1 MKSEIIDK
9 HMRSFD
15 LGGMNDPRIDVD
27 DDIMIRRLFE
37 LSLESGDY
45 FVQRGLDKDLKPK
58 SDWTAVMRALSD
70 IGYKPVMH
78 EPESCDLD
86 DHGFWYLLKPDAG
99 MVQLKRFNNRSRRHS
114 YWRWT
119 ATRIEDEI
127 LTRVLGDL
135 MDEVPDR
142 PRRKRSP
149 CIYAL
154 VATMGQLQIESLGR
168 VVGLP
173 FEPMNYRPDVAE
185 QFERVAAE
193 LEADEPSGRL
203 VLLDGATG
211 LGKTY
216 FIRSLVY
223 RCEDCK
229 FVVITPDAL
238 QRLSDPQFLPVLLE
252 EGGGRGNKNL
262 VLVVEDGD
270 FMVRERGAD
279 ALGAQL
285 NAVSALL
292 NMSDGLLGHALDL
305 RIIATTNTPTDKL
318 DDAIVRRGRML
329 AHLKFYP
336 LPPEQ
341 VRQNLR
347 RLIGDEGGEEAFEK
361 AKQIGTSLSDVYY
374 IARQHGWRPTAAG
387 SSDESLADH
396 LARLGEDDDDED

>member
-15 LGGMNDPRIDVD
+15 LGGMNDPQIDID

-45 FVQRGLDKDLKPK
+45 FVQRTIDKDLKPK
-58 SDWTAVMRALSD
+58 EDWDVVMLAMSN
-70 IGYKPVMH
+70 IGYKPVAFQ
-78 EPESCDLD
+78 PAD
-86 DHGFWYLLKPDAG
+86 DHGYWYLLKLDAG
-99 MVQLKRFNNRSRRHS
+99 MVQVKRFNKRSRRHS

-119 ATRIEDEI
+119 ATRAEDEI
-127 LTRVLGDL
+127 LASVLADV
-135 MDEVPDR
+135 MDEVPE
-142 PRRKRSP
+142 PLRRKRSP

-154 VATMGQLQIESLGR
+154 VATMGNLRIESLGR

-216 FIRSLVY
+216 FIRSLMH
-223 RCEDCK
+223 RCNDCK
-229 FVVITPDAL
+229 FVIITPDAL

-252 EGGGRGNKNL
+252 EEGAKKL

-270 FMVRERGAD
+270 FMVRERIAD
-279 ALGAQL
+279 AQGAQL

-336 LPPEQ
+336 LPLEQ

-347 RLIGDEGGEEAFEK
+347 RLIGDEAGEEAAEK
-361 AKQIGTSLSDVYY
+361 ANLHICTSLSDVYY

-387 SSDESLADH
+387 SEESLADH
-396 LARLGEDDDDED
+396 LARLGEDDDED

>member
-1 MKSEIIDK
+1 MKSETIDK
-9 HMRSFD
+9 HMQSFD
-15 LGGMNDPRIDVD
+15 LGGLNDPRIDID
-27 DDIMIRRLFE
+27 DDIIIRRLFE
-37 LSLESGDY
+37 LSLQSGDY
-45 FVQRGLDKDLKPK
+45 FVQRALDKDLKPK
-58 SDWTAVMRALSD
+58 KDWETVMRALSE
-70 IGYKPVMH
+70 IGYKPIMH

-86 DHGFWYLLKPDAG
+86 DHGFWYLLKPDSG
-99 MVQLKRFNNRSRRHS
+99 MVQVKRFNQRSRRHS

-119 ATRIEDEI
+119 ATRLEDEI
-127 LTRVLGDL
+127 LTRLLRDL
-135 MDEVPDR
+135 MDPVPEP
-142 PRRKRSP
+142 PRRRRSP

-252 EGGGRGNKNL
+252 ETGGRGNKNI

-270 FMVRERGAD
+270 FMVRDRGDNAQ
-279 ALGAQL
+279 GAQL

-336 LPPEQ
+336 LPLEQ

-347 RLIGDEGGEEAFEK
+347 RLLGDAADKAADEAK
-361 AKQIGTSLSDVYY
+361 LQIGTSLSDVYY
-374 IARQHGWRPTAAG
+374 IARQHGWRPTAPG
-387 SSDESLADH
+387 TDETLADH
-396 LARLGEDDDDED
+396 LARLGDDDDDD